1 MPFVP
6 MVPLLIAAS
15 RGQCDLTVA
24 EGLLARVIIL
34 VWVADEHRSTV
45 GQHGKL
51 RLGRVEPL
59 HATGDRYREAIALSV
74 NQESHRLWP
83 WEC

>member
-1 MPFVP
+1 

-24 EGLLARVIIL
+24 EGLLAGVIIL

-51 RLGRVEPL
+51 HLGRDGPL
-59 HATGDRYREAIALSV
+59 HVDGNGDVQGGSQ
-74 NQESHRLWP
+74 NQESHRL
-83 WEC
+83 